1 LQAEFEEMAQRLW
14 RGAGQRENLFPEI
27 DGMLE
32 RIRRERG
39 GGSDFL
45 QFKAGTGGLIEAEF
59 LVQALQMRTG
69 IWNQNWSDALAELV
83 RQGALSDSEGA
94 SLKNAYAFLRRCESV
109 LRRRED
115 KSISTLPADELE
127 QRKLAHWLDCET
139 LESFQKDYSAARQTI
154 HGIYLA
160 KISAR

>member
-1 LQAEFEEMAQRLW
+1 MAQRLW
-14 RGAGQRENLFPEI
+14 RVAGQRENLFPEI

-59 LVQALQMRTG
+59 LVQALQMRAG
-69 IWNQNWSDALAELV
+69 IWKQNWSDALAELV
-83 RQGALSDSEGA
+83 RQGALSRPEGA

-115 KSISTLPADELE
+115 KSISTLAPADELE
-127 QRKLAHWLDCET
+127 QCKLARWLDCET
-139 LESFQKDYSAARQTI
+139 LLNSFFRRLFLAPVKRFTA
-154 HGIYLA
+154 IYFLR
-160 KISAR
+160 KLVPGK